1 MANYDGTNK
10 SSAGCAQHLPYWE
23 IKTEHTKNLYN
34 EAMAMAT
41 PEAVAFCDPDNYQG
55 PDIEVDASTLTEEQW
70 QARRADHLGGSD
82 ISAIFGENHFKTNL
96 DLYYAKT
103 GKVPAVPEEESSAS
117 RLNKLWGHI
126 SEEYVDAWLSEK
138 YPYNDII
145 TDTNIYAMPG
155 RPYITANID
164 RMMRKPDG
172 SYCLVEIKTTS
183 PFNKAAWEN
192 GNIPIPYIY
201 QVRTYMAILGVW
213 ECVVVCMFDR
223 DTLIA
228 NTIKRD
234 LDEEMRIIQGCED
247 FWMGNVLPHFPPV
260 PLGEPEAALDTIHKY
275 AGDADKNAPSKVLD
289 KSFADICSKY
299 SKVRAE
305 RDAART
311 TFEALDKQC
320 KDMVVPIAA
329 AMGTSILAETTGL
342 DGTRWL
348 LKYAPR
354 MSRAG
359 VDMKKLKALYPKAYN
374 DCFIPQKESSRIF
387 TLKAANK

>member
-1 MANYDGTNK
+1 MASYDGTNK

-41 PEAVAFCDPDNYQG
+41 QEAVAFCDPDNYQG
-55 PDIEVDASTLTEEQW
+55 PDIEVDASTLTEDQW

-103 GKVPAVPEEESSAS
+103 GKVPAVQEEESSAS

-275 AGDADKNAPSKVLD
+275 AGDADKKAPSKVLD

-305 RDAART
+305 RDAAPTWMRS
-311 TFEALDKQC
+311 TFSNRGRC
-320 KDMVVPIAA
+320 SVFMISVT
-329 AMGTSILAETTGL
+329 MG
-342 DGTRWL
+342 
-348 LKYAPR
+348 APVARRASLSRSRPSLR
-354 MSRAG
+354 M
-359 VDMKKLKALYPKAYN
+359 PW
-374 DCFIPQKESSRIF
+374 KE
-387 TLKAANK
+387 

>member
-1 MANYDGTNK
+1 MASYDGTNK

-34 EAMAMAT
+34 EAMAMAS
-41 PEAVAFCDPDNYQG
+41 PEAVAFCNPDNYQG
-55 PDIEVDASTLTEEQW
+55 PDIEVDASTLTEDQW

-96 DLYYAKT
+96 DLYYSKT
-103 GKVPAVPEEESSAS
+103 GKTPAVQEKESSSS

-234 LDEEMRIIQGCED
+234 LDEIG
-247 FWMGNVLPHFPPV
+247 
-260 PLGEPEAALDTIHKY
+260 
-275 AGDADKNAPSKVLD
+275 
-289 KSFADICSKY
+289 
-299 SKVRAE
+299 RASCRE
-305 RDAART
+305 R
-311 TFEALDKQC
+311 
-320 KDMVVPIAA
+320 V
-329 AMGTSILAETTGL
+329 
-342 DGTRWL
+342 
-348 LKYAPR
+348 
-354 MSRAG
+354 
-359 VDMKKLKALYPKAYN
+359 
-374 DCFIPQKESSRIF
+374 
-387 TLKAANK
+387 

>member
-1 MANYDGTNK
+1 MASYDGTNK

-55 PDIEVDASTLTEEQW
+55 PDIEVDASTLTEDQW

-275 AGDADKNAPSKVLD
+275 AGDADKKAPSKVLD

-305 RDAART
+305 RDAARM

-320 KDMVVPIAA
+320 KDMIVPIAA

-359 VDMKKLKALYPKAYN
+359 VDMKKLEALYPKAYN

>member
-1 MANYDGTNK
+1 MASYDGTNK

-34 EAMAMAT
+34 EAMAMAS

-55 PDIEVDASTLTEEQW
+55 PDIEVDASTLTEDQW

-96 DLYYAKT
+96 DLYYSKT
-103 GKVPAVPEEESSAS
+103 GKVPAVQEEESSAS

-234 LDEEMRIIQGCED
+234 LDEEMRIIQGCPALPAACVRSS
-247 FWMGNVLPHFPPV
+247 NVLSADRKSSEYKDISAASTPTRVTFGKSCPFTIICV
-260 PLGEPEAALDTIHKY
+260 PTRISASSFAN
-275 AGDADKNAPSKVLD
+275 ADK
-289 KSFADICSKY
+289 ICSWE
-299 SKVRAE
+299 S
-305 RDAART
+305 
-311 TFEALDKQC
+311 FFF
-320 KDMVVPIAA
+320 VVSMSMRSTLACGNLAFTIS
-329 AMGTSILAETTGL
+329 SI
-342 DGTRWL
+342 
-348 LKYAPR
+348 
-354 MSRAG
+354 
-359 VDMKKLKALYPKAYN
+359 
-374 DCFIPQKESSRIF
+374 C
-387 TLKAANK
+387 

>member
-1 MANYDGTNK
+1 MASYDGTNK

-55 PDIEVDASTLTEEQW
+55 PDIEVDASTLTEDQW

-275 AGDADKNAPSKVLD
+275 AGDADKKAPSKVLD

-311 TFEALDKQC
+311 TTLKRSTNSARIWLSRLLLRWVRVFC
-320 KDMVVPIAA
+320 
-329 AMGTSILAETTGL
+329 AETTGL

-359 VDMKKLKALYPKAYN
+359 VDMKKLEAL
-374 DCFIPQKESSRIF
+374 F
-387 TLKAANK
+387 TRKRTMTASFRRRNQAEFSL